1 MTPGSVSE
9 APALAALEAVLS
21 GDTVGLELE
30 VLATGEAMTMTRS
43 ALLVASLLLIR
54 LAEVT
59 GRPAGELLADL
70 HPSTDH
76 AVDDRERSSP

>member
-9 APALAALEAVLS
+9 SPALAALEAILS

-30 VLATGEAMTMTRS
+30 VLAAGDAMTMTRS
-43 ALLVASLLLIR
+43 ALLAAALLLIR

-59 GRPAGELLADL
+59 GRSAGALLADL
-70 HPSTDH
+70 HPSTDR
-76 AVDDRERSSP
+76 AVIDRERSSP